1 MPLIRYSPLYR
12 SAARCI
18 FAWLQK
24 SRPNCHSHVWT
35 EILSGMIFLRAQKLS
50 GKVWT
55 QHKFPI
61 ISCADVLLSHHAV
74 LQGCVRVGRSSRNPP
89 GSRHDSKPRLQ
100 TINYP
105 SKENKITY
113 LGSFTTRATFWAN
126 LHVKMVSRKF
136 SSSRDKA
143 AIMAAL
149 PFPPEIKNSRAWNVI
164 RLFAPPTPCNL
175 FGNVVSK

>member
-1 MPLIRYSPLYR
+1 MTLHFRDRRRGASSLDYR
-12 SAARCI
+12 
-18 FAWLQK
+18 
-24 SRPNCHSHVWT
+24 N
-35 EILSGMIFLRAQKLS
+35 RAQITILMCEQKFYL
-50 GKVWT
+50 VWFSCR
-55 QHKFPI
+55 HKSYPAKCEHSI
-61 ISCADVLLSHHAV
+61 ISCADVLLSHYAV
-74 LQGCVRVGRSSRNPP
+74 LQGCVRVGNSSSNTP

-126 LHVKMVSRKF
+126 LHVKMVSGKF

-149 PFPPEIKNSRAWNVI
+149 LFPPEIKNSKAWNVI

-175 FGNVVSK
+175 FGNVASK